1 MSNFKAVVRE
11 IESLTSKMIEVGLC
25 VELNFPSQKPLASHK
40 GTVNEITISGLEET
54 SVALRNR
61 SYSEIYSVLR
71 EKRAF
76 NMRLIDGAMVQFR
89 YRFRQD
95 KVVKHV
101 LSFFPSPDLL
111 EYQNDPDVY
120 KSDILYAE
128 VIVKNTVTT
137 PVRFDFDPESSID
150 YCHPASHFTVGQYKN
165 CRIPVLGALTPH
177 RFLNFILR
185 AFYNTAFHEYCSEWE
200 NTVPDFAPTIT
211 RRERSDLYWSFD
223 Q

>member
-1 MSNFKAVVRE
+1 MSNFNTVVRE
-11 IESLTSKMIEVGLC
+11 IGNLTSKMIEVGLC
-25 VELNFPSQKPLASHK
+25 VDQNFPSQKLHVSHK

-61 SYSEIYSVLR
+61 SYLETYNILR

-89 YRFRQD
+89 YRFRKDQ
-95 KVVKHV
+95 VVKHV
-101 LSFFPSPDLL
+101 LSFLPSPDLL
-111 EYQNDPDVY
+111 EYQNDPDTY

-177 RFLNFILR
+177 RFLKFILR
-185 AFYNTAFHEYCSEWE
+185 AFYNTAYHEYCSEWE
-200 NTVPDFAPTIT
+200 NPMPDFALTIT
-211 RRERSDLYWSFD
+211 RRVRSDLYWSFD

>member
-1 MSNFKAVVRE
+1 MSNFNTVVRE
-11 IESLTSKMIEVGLC
+11 IGNLTSKMIEVGLC
-25 VELNFPSQKPLASHK
+25 VDQNFPSQKLHASHK

-61 SYSEIYSVLR
+61 SYLETYNILR

-89 YRFRQD
+89 YRFRKDQ
-95 KVVKHV
+95 VVKHV
-101 LSFFPSPDLL
+101 LSFLPSPDLL
-111 EYQNDPDVY
+111 EYQNDPDTY

-128 VIVKNTVTT
+128 VIIKNTVTT

-177 RFLNFILR
+177 RFLIFILR
-185 AFYNTAFHEYCSEWE
+185 AFYNTAYHEYCSEWE
-200 NTVPDFAPTIT
+200 NPMPDFAPT
-211 RRERSDLYWSFD
+211 
-223 Q
+223 

>member
-1 MSNFKAVVRE
+1 MSNFNTVVRK
-11 IESLTSKMIEVGLC
+11 IGNLTSKMIEVGLC
-25 VELNFPSQKPLASHK
+25 VDQNFPSQKLRASHK

-61 SYSEIYSVLR
+61 SYLETYNILR

-89 YRFRQD
+89 YRFRKDQ
-95 KVVKHV
+95 VIKHV
-101 LSFFPSPDLL
+101 LSFLPSPDLL
-111 EYQNDPDVY
+111 EYQNDPDTY

-128 VIVKNTVTT
+128 VIVKNTGTT

-185 AFYNTAFHEYCSEWE
+185 AFYNTAYHEYCSE
-200 NTVPDFAPTIT
+200 
-211 RRERSDLYWSFD
+211 
-223 Q
+223 